1 MNEQETLADFAAAIT
16 AEVILVVGLKL
27 GCINHALLSE
37 QAVRVSGLKVVGWVA
52 NHISPAMPESNA
64 NIESLRA
71 HLASPLLGEVPYIPK
86 ADSTA
91 VAASLDLSSLI
102 GA

>member
-1 MNEQETLADFAAAIT
+1 
-16 AEVILVVGLKL
+16 
-27 GCINHALLSE
+27 
-37 QAVRVSGLKVVGWVA
+37 
-52 NHISPAMPESNA
+52 MPESNA
-64 NIESLRA
+64 NIEALRA
-71 HLASPLLGEVPYIPK
+71 HLAAPLLGEVPYIPK